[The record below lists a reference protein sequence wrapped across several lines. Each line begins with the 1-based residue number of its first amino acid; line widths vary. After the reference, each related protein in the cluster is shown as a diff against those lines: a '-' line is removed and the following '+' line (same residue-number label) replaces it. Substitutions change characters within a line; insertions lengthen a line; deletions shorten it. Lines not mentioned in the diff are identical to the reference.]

1 MGWPQGRSTQAHE
14 QRRQSVG
21 NLKAGGHVRAGLLSA
36 ASLSAASLSAGLQRH
51 RIEDREPAPCARQRN
66 TDA

>member
-21 NLKAGGHVRAGLLSA
+21 NLKAGGHVRAGLLC
-36 ASLSAASLSAGLQRH
+36 AASLSAGLQRH